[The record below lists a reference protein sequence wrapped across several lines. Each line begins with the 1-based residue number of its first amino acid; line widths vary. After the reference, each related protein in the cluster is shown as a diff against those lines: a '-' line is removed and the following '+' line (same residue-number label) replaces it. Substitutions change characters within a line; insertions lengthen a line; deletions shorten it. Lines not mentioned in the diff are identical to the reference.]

1 MIDPMPGD
9 IFQTGQVLNNTYEIL
24 GVLGRGGT
32 GEVYLARNRVVDR
45 KVAIKALNSQFS
57 GNADYVEL
65 MKREEEMRNIVH
77 DAVVRYSECS
87 MSDQNHVFLV
97 MEFVDGTSL
106 NDLMMERRVEDR
118 ELLIV
123 AHRVLEGLVQV
134 HHNGIV
140 HRDLSPDNIIL
151 RDDDPERA
159 TIIDFGIAKDTT
171 AGARTIVGNEFAG
184 KYEYAAPE
192 QLEGRAER
200 RTDLYS
206 LGASLLAAARQEI
219 PFPGSTPG
227 EIIRRKQQPLDTSGL
242 GDDLRRLIEWLS
254 APDLDD
260 RPDDASEA
268 LSWLDG
274 VLKPAG
280 GRSGSSPGRGGGSRR
295 PARTRD
301 TKKTGKGLLIGLPVA
316 LIAALG
322 GLWVAGVFDALF
334 EPPLPLASPYEL
346 TVGTAPDGSAVL
358 SSYAP
363 DQAGAD
369 LILGGFQQATGLEA
383 AEGAV
388 TLADGVPDPDWP
400 AQMSQLLN
408 LAGNLESWELS
419 VSDSRA
425 NLNGVASSISAR
437 GALAAQLEQL
447 ASTSGIQI
455 TQDIVAGPR
464 VLSRAAL
471 QTSLSRL
478 GSCGPLQASATAD
491 GTYPLFD
498 TITITGD
505 LANGS
510 DQDNIKRAL
519 GPVIGDRNLRFDT
532 TVLNEELC
540 AIRAVLPDVPSANLS
555 IWLGDGAT
563 GAPSLSGVFRTS
575 ENPVV
580 EVHMP
585 ESITEGSLWVMVV
598 DNTGTVFHVLPN
610 VNRTD
615 HDIANLGEM
624 KNGVRQ
630 VRVLHSIEEFKEDN
644 SRLAIRVNEGD
655 YGKTEVIAILS
666 RSNLFDLRRPRD
678 ESVTSVAEALAG
690 AIDGREGEI
699 IGVASRIIDARP

>member
-65 MKREEEMRNIVH
+65 MKREEEIRTIVH

-106 NDLMMERRVEDR
+106 NDMMGTRRIEDR

-134 HHNGIV
+134 HRNGIV

-151 RDDDPERA
+151 RDGDPERA

-171 AGARTIVGNEFAG
+171 AGARTIVGNDFAG

-192 QLEGRAER
+192 QLEGRADR
-200 RTDLYS
+200 RTDLYA
-206 LGASLLAAARQEI
+206 LGASLLAVARGEI
-219 PFPGSTPG
+219 PFPGATPG
-227 EIIRRKQQPLDTSGL
+227 EVIRRKQQPLDTSGL
-242 GDDLRRLIEWLS
+242 GENLRHLIDWLS
-254 APDLDD
+254 SPAPDD
-260 RPDDASEA
+260 RPDDAAEA
-268 LSWLDG
+268 LEWVDAKL
-274 VLKPAG
+274 
-280 GRSGSSPGRGGGSRR
+280 R
-295 PARTRD
+295 PASVSSERG
-301 TKKTGKGLLIGLPVA
+301 TKGRRKTGRYLFIAVPVA
-316 LIAALG
+316 VVAALG
-322 GLWVAGVFDALF
+322 GLWAGGVFDDLF
-334 EPPLPLASPYEL
+334 EPPLPVASPYEL
-346 TVGTAPDGSAVL
+346 TVTSLVDGSLAL
-358 SSYAP
+358 TSHAP
-363 DQAGAD
+363 DQLGAD
-369 LILGGFQQATGLEA
+369 MIRTGFERATGQSTLPEV
-383 AEGAV
+383 V
-388 TLADGVPDPDWP
+388 TLAQGVPSPAWP
-400 AQMSQLLN
+400 ALMDQLMG

-419 VSDSRA
+419 VSDTRA
-425 NLNGVASSISAR
+425 NLSGIASSGSAR
-437 GALAAQLEQL
+437 GALEAQLAQF
-447 ASTSGIQI
+447 ASASGIEVE
-455 TQDIVAGPR
+455 QDIVAGPR

-471 QTSLSRL
+471 QSSLSRL
-478 GSCGPLQASATAD
+478 GSCGPLSASATAD
-491 GTYPLFD
+491 GTYALFD

-510 DQDNIKRAL
+510 DQDAIKRAL
-519 GPVIGDRNLRFDT
+519 GPVLGDRNLRFDT
-532 TVLNEELC
+532 TILNDQLC

-563 GAPSLSGVFRTS
+563 GAPSLSGVFRTG
-575 ENPVV
+575 ENPMV
-580 EVHMP
+580 EVHVP
-585 ESITEGSLWVMVV
+585 ETISEGSLWVMVV

-610 VNRTD
+610 VNRTE
-615 HDIANLGEM
+615 HDLAALGEIQ
-624 KNGVRQ
+624 NGVRQ
-630 VRVLHSIEEFKEDN
+630 VRVLYSIEEFKQDN
-644 SRLAIRVNEGD
+644 TRLAIRINEGD

-666 RSNLFDLRRPRD
+666 RSDLFDLRRPRD

-690 AIDGREGEI
+690 ALEGREGEI

>member
-1 MIDPMPGD
+1 MIEPMPGD
-9 IFQTGQVLNNTYEIL
+9 IFRTGQVLNNTYEIL

-134 HHNGIV
+134 HRNGIV

-151 RDDDPERA
+151 RDDEPERA

-192 QLEGRAER
+192 QLEGRAEP

-227 EIIRRKQQPLDTSGL
+227 EIIRRKQQPLDSAGL
-242 GDDLRRLIEWLS
+242 GEDLRRLIDWLA
-254 APDLDD
+254 APDPDD
-260 RPDDASEA
+260 RPSEAAEA

-274 VLKPAG
+274 VLKPKSSQPGSLHGHG
-280 GRSGSSPGRGGGSRR
+280 GRGRRA
-295 PARTRD
+295 ARARD
-301 TKKTGKGLLIGLPVA
+301 TKKRGKGLLVGLPVV
-316 LIAALG
+316 LVAALG
-322 GLWVAGVFDALF
+322 GLWMSGVFDTLF
-334 EPPLPLASPYEL
+334 EPTLPLVKPYEL
-346 TVGTAPDGSAVL
+346 TVGNATDGSAVL
-358 SSYAP
+358 SSHAP

-369 LILGGFQQATGLEA
+369 IIRDGFQKATGLKA

-388 TLADGVPDPDWP
+388 ILADGVPDPDWP
-400 AQMSQLLN
+400 TQMSQLLN

-419 VSDSRA
+419 VSDTRA
-425 NLNGVASSISAR
+425 QLSGVASSSSAR
-437 GALAAQLEQL
+437 AALEAQLERF
-447 ASTSGIQI
+447 ASTSGIEV
-455 TQDIVAGPR
+455 TQDIVAGPQ

-471 QTSLSRL
+471 QASLSRL
-478 GSCGPLQASATAD
+478 GSCGQLQASATPD

-505 LANGS
+505 LANKS
-510 DQDNIKRAL
+510 DQNKIKDAL
-519 GPVIGDRNLRFDT
+519 DPVIGDRSLRFDM
-532 TVLNEELC
+532 TVLNNDLC

-563 GAPSLSGVFRTS
+563 SAPSPSGVFHTND
-575 ENPVV
+575 NPVV

-585 ESITEGSLWVMVV
+585 DSITEGSLWVMVV

-615 HDIANLGEM
+615 HDVASLGEIN
-624 KNGVRQ
+624 NGVRQ

-666 RSNLFDLRRPRD
+666 RSDLFDLRRPRD